1 MSIPLLIQAG
11 DRTEFE
17 KILLAEN
24 IEIHSPNTIRIE
36 PKGKSIRIDQI
47 RELRS
52 YLVNSGSS
60 YRQILFYSFE
70 TATIET
76 QNSLLKILEESGMKF
91 QFALQVDSVEHILST
106 IRSRCKSIIR
116 KRTIQNELLS
126 KENCIDLKNY
136 LDFGK
141 NTIVTSSEDAEIVLI
156 KILESLRINLHDSK
170 FNSFDVI
177 VLSF

>member
-11 DRTEFE
+11 DRVEFE

-36 PKGKSIRIDQI
+36 PNGKTIRIDQI

-70 TATIET
+70 KLLGNANRFLGMFYTIE
-76 QNSLLKILEESGMKF
+76 LRKI
-91 QFALQVDSVEHILST
+91 
-106 IRSRCKSIIR
+106 
-116 KRTIQNELLS
+116 
-126 KENCIDLKNY
+126 
-136 LDFGK
+136 
-141 NTIVTSSEDAEIVLI
+141 
-156 KILESLRINLHDSK
+156 
-170 FNSFDVI
+170 
-177 VLSF
+177 